1 MRGVITC
8 SGIIVVITLIVM
20 IHASITG
27 NNIRRDE
34 VNRSL
39 DGAMDFAFDR
49 MGDVYADKYF
59 TTYDAGKRQQ
69 ILTDLMEE
77 FCVVLSERVASDGNV
92 TVKLIDSDLDRGL
105 FQIGVTEEYEYPFGG
120 RTGKCYYEKTYS
132 FNSQMFSYIIE
143 YSAVPEKERTSMI
156 RRLLW
161 NFRFYTGLNHYIIL

>member
-1 MRGVITC
+1 LRGVITC
-8 SGIIVVITLIVM
+8 SGIIVVIALIVM

-92 TVKLIDSDLDRGL
+92 TVKLIDSDLEGCFRL
-105 FQIGVTEEYEYPFGG
+105 ELQKNMNIHLVEEQENVTMKKRIPLID
-120 RTGKCYYEKTYS
+120 K
-132 FNSQMFSYIIE
+132 
-143 YSAVPEKERTSMI
+143 
-156 RRLLW
+156 
-161 NFRFYTGLNHYIIL
+161 

>member
-1 MRGVITC
+1 
-8 SGIIVVITLIVM
+8 
-20 IHASITG
+20 
-27 NNIRRDE
+27 
-34 VNRSL
+34 
-39 DGAMDFAFDR
+39 

-132 FNSQMFSYIIE
+132 FN
-143 YSAVPEKERTSMI
+143 
-156 RRLLW
+156 
-161 NFRFYTGLNHYIIL
+161 

>member
-8 SGIIVVITLIVM
+8 SGIIVVIALIVM

-59 TTYDAGKRQQ
+59 
-69 ILTDLMEE
+69 ILLHQA
-77 FCVVLSERVASDGNV
+77 LSQGSY
-92 TVKLIDSDLDRGL
+92 RG
-105 FQIGVTEEYEYPFGG
+105 
-120 RTGKCYYEKTYS
+120 
-132 FNSQMFSYIIE
+132 
-143 YSAVPEKERTSMI
+143 
-156 RRLLW
+156 
-161 NFRFYTGLNHYIIL
+161 ILCGFK

>member
-8 SGIIVVITLIVM
+8 SGIIVVIALIVM

-39 DGAMDFAFDR
+39 DSAMDFAFDR

-92 TVKLIDSDLDRGL
+92 TVKLIDSDLEKNMNIHL
-105 FQIGVTEEYEYPFGG
+105 AEEQENVTMKKRIPLID
-120 RTGKCYYEKTYS
+120 KCFLIS
-132 FNSQMFSYIIE
+132 
-143 YSAVPEKERTSMI
+143 
-156 RRLLW
+156 
-161 NFRFYTGLNHYIIL
+161 

>member
-8 SGIIVVITLIVM
+8 SGIIVVIALIVM

-77 FCVVLSERVASDGNV
+77 FCVVLSE
-92 TVKLIDSDLDRGL
+92 LIDSDLDRGL

-132 FNSQMFSYIIE
+132 FN
-143 YSAVPEKERTSMI
+143 
-156 RRLLW
+156 
-161 NFRFYTGLNHYIIL
+161 

>member
-8 SGIIVVITLIVM
+8 SGIIVVIALIDM

-39 DGAMDFAFDR
+39 DSAMDFAFDR

-132 FNSQMFSYIIE
+132 FN
-143 YSAVPEKERTSMI
+143 
-156 RRLLW
+156 
-161 NFRFYTGLNHYIIL
+161 

>member
-8 SGIIVVITLIVM
+8 SGIIVVIALIVM

-77 FCVVLSERVASDGNV
+77 FCVVLSCLLYTSPSPR
-92 TVKLIDSDLDRGL
+92 DRSL
-105 FQIGVTEEYEYPFGG
+105 SRMP
-120 RTGKCYYEKTYS
+120 S
-132 FNSQMFSYIIE
+132 
-143 YSAVPEKERTSMI
+143 SA
-156 RRLLW
+156 
-161 NFRFYTGLNHYIIL
+161 

>member
-8 SGIIVVITLIVM
+8 SGIIVVIALIVM

-49 MGDVYADKYF
+49 M
-59 TTYDAGKRQQ
+59 
-69 ILTDLMEE
+69 
-77 FCVVLSERVASDGNV
+77 GNV

-132 FNSQMFSYIIE
+132 FN
-143 YSAVPEKERTSMI
+143 
-156 RRLLW
+156 
-161 NFRFYTGLNHYIIL
+161 